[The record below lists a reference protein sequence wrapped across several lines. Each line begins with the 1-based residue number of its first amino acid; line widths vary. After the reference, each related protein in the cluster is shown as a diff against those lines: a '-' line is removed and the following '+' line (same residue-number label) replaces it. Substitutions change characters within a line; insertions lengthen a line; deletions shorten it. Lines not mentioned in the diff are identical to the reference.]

1 MPQDAAAAV
10 PNSPYPQRSPLMSAD
25 KKNRYREML
34 LSLRDRARGEVN
46 HVVQAIQEEVNVN
59 ANTSA
64 APVHLADIA
73 GEAVDADVQVLQNE
87 RNILDYINAALA
99 RLDEGTFG
107 NCTDCGRGISEERLK
122 AIPYS
127 STCVECARNEASRSY

>member
-1 MPQDAAAAV
+1 MTVQK
-10 PNSPYPQRSPLMSAD
+10 R
-25 KKNRYREML
+25 NRYREML
-34 LSLRDRARGEVN
+34 LALRERARGEVN

-87 RNILDYINAALA
+87 RSILDEINAAIT
-99 RLDEGTFG
+99 RLDEGAFG
-107 NCTDCGRGISEERLK
+107 ECTQCGHAIAEERLK
-122 AIPYS
+122 AIPYA
-127 STCVECARNEASRSY
+127 STCVKCARDDANTGY